1 MKVVIIGGVAGG
13 ASAAAR
19 LRRLDEQ
26 AEILLFER
34 GEYISFANCGLPY
47 YIGGTIQK
55 RNKLLLQTP
64 ESMKERFNVEVR
76 VQCEVTAI
84 DRARK
89 VVTVLDLTSGKTY
102 EERYDK
108 LVLSPGAAPMRP
120 DFPGSMLPNVFT
132 LRNMADCDAI
142 KGYLTESKP
151 ARTLVVG
158 GGWTI
163 W

>member
-1 MKVVIIGGVAGG
+1 MKVVIIGGVAGRRP
-13 ASAAAR
+13 APRR

-108 LVLSPGAAPMRP
+108 LVLSPVRRP
-120 DFPGSMLPNVFT
+120 
-132 LRNMADCDAI
+132 C
-142 KGYLTESKP
+142 
-151 ARTLVVG
+151 ARTSRVPCCPMYSRCG
-158 GGWTI
+158 TWRTATPSRDI
-163 W
+163 